1 MTFQAYALIVVVP
14 LIALAT
20 CALALRRGRPTAGRG
35 WSTHA
40 IEARLREL
48 DGPVSRDSRD
58 GRDSKERR
66 QLQTELTRRG
76 YRQ

>member
-35 WSTHA
+35 WSTQA

-48 DGPVSRDSRD
+48 DGPAGQLTRDD
-58 GRDSKERR
+58 KERR
-66 QLQTELTRRG
+66 QLLTELTRRG